1 MRLKLRIAYDGRPY
15 EGWATQ
21 LSGKTVQDHIQRA
34 LSEVAKQEIK
44 IQGSGRT
51 DTGVHAIGQAA
62 HFDAPSNL
70 NMNPFNWVP
79 AVNRKIPAT
88 IRVMDC
94 EEVPDNFH
102 ARFSAKAKTYTYDLC
117 IAPVLPPL
125 LVGLVWHLPRQLDPV
140 TLEQALEL
148 VKGEYDFRA
157 FSAKRGNETEETSYV
172 RELTRCDLERT
183 LHGYR
188 ITYTGDGFLYK
199 MARKLTGSVVYAA
212 QGRLRMDD
220 LAGLLDQEAHL
231 PRGRAPYCAPP
242 GGLTLD
248 AVDYTA

>member
-21 LSGKTVQDHIQRA
+21 PGGNTVQDHIQCV

-51 DTGVHAIGQAA
+51 DTGVHAIGQTA

-79 AVNRKIPAT
+79 AANSKLPST

-94 EEVPDNFH
+94 DEVSGDFH
-102 ARFSAKAKTYTYDLC
+102 ARFSAKSKTYTYDLC
-117 IAPVLPPL
+117 LDPVLPPL
-125 LVGLVWHLPRQLDPV
+125 MAGLVWHLPRQLDPV

-148 VKGEYDFRA
+148 LKGEHDFRA
-157 FSAKRGNETEETSYV
+157 FAAKRGNETEETSYI
-172 RELTRCDLERT
+172 RQLSRCDLERT

-188 ITYTGDGFLYK
+188 ITYMGSGFLYK
-199 MARKLTGSVVYAA
+199 MARMLTGSAVYAA
-212 QGRLRMDD
+212 QGRVSLDD
-220 LAGLLDQEAHL
+220 LARLLDQNADL
-231 PRGRAPYCAPP
+231 PQERAPYCAPP

-248 AVDYTA
+248 HVDYSV